1 MPVMK
6 SDNLNMKKMLV
17 TGGAGFIGSEFID
30 YTLNKYDDV
39 FVLCF
44 DKLTYA
50 GQCLKNNRFS
60 SFKNFKFV
68 KGDICDN
75 GAIERLFDEFKF
87 DVAVNFAAES
97 HVDRSINSPQVF
109 FETNLLGTTV
119 LLEAARKYNVKRF
132 HQISTDEVYGGAFG
146 KAFTESDRLNPSSPY
161 SASKAAAD
169 LACLSYA
176 KTFGLNVTIT
186 RSANNYGRF
195 QYPEKLIPVAI
206 CSALCGKKIPLYGAG
221 ESIRDWLYVTDN
233 CKAIDAVINYG
244 AAGEIY
250 NIAGGCRLK
259 NGEVIRKIL
268 ALLGESEDLIEYVP
282 DRPGRDLEYR
292 IDDGKLKNIYDEP
305 KTDFDAG
312 LKATVEWYKNN
323 KDWWQPLFL
332 K

>member
-1 MPVMK
+1 
-6 SDNLNMKKMLV
+6 MKKMLV

-60 SFKNFKFV
+60 SFENFKFV

-75 GAIERLFDEFKF
+75 GAIDLLFDEFKP
-87 DVAVNFAAES
+87 DIAVNFAAES

-132 HQISTDEVYGGAFG
+132 HQISTDEVYGGSFG
-146 KAFTESDRLNPSSPY
+146 KAFTENDRLNPSSPY
-161 SASKAAAD
+161 SASKASAD

-195 QYPEKLIPVAI
+195 QYPEKLIPVAV
-206 CSALCGKKIPLYGAG
+206 CSALGGKKIPLYGAG
-221 ESIRDWLYVTDN
+221 ESVRDWLYVTDN

-282 DRPGRDLEYR
+282 DRPGRDLEYH
-292 IDDGKLKNIYDEP
+292 IDDGKLKTIFDEP